1 MAVCGVAPLVNT
13 ARVGLPSRRRSS
25 RTTRPRANKREY
37 RRAASDPMSQN
48 FCATVLASR
57 YASSPAKISFER
69 EKKSRRIKINP
80 TQVVAAINAKG

>member
-1 MAVCGVAPLVNT
+1 MPAGM
-13 ARVGLPSRRRSS
+13 
-25 RTTRPRANKREY
+25 RAWGWWGGHAAKQREY
-37 RRAASDPMSQN
+37 RRATGKIESQN